1 MPEQDQASKAQ
12 SRWGKNDMTDA
23 PEKIWAMASIDA
35 KWSDAHATKY
45 KPCVNDITAP
55 FIFEYTRSDV
65 AQERIAKL
73 EAALPETIAPLVW
86 TDPADCRL
94 GHIYSGPYEIT
105 PTRWNLYIHQIIL
118 GTIKTTLS
126 RTPFIDVEKGLD
138 VAKGIANAHHRA
150 AITAVFTGEPA

>member
-1 MPEQDQASKAQ
+1 M
-12 SRWGKNDMTDA
+12 NDA

-73 EAALPETIAPLVW
+73 EARIADLETLNGW
-86 TDPADCRL
+86 YADQVGIRFEM
-94 GHIYSGPYEIT
+94 S
-105 PTRWNLYIHQIIL
+105 
-118 GTIKTTLS
+118 S
-126 RTPFIDVEKGLD
+126 AAVE
-138 VAKGIANAHHRA
+138 AK
-150 AITAVFTGEPA
+150 P